1 MAEKKG
7 NTVKL
12 KYDFPTQLCCEIYQ
26 ESLGDYYRVTCNE
39 FRSFGG
45 KRRIL
50 NIDDPKNVYYENY
63 HGPVYWLGTN
73 KKVSARD
80 LEPKVMFLGDRDP
93 RDFGKRRRNESF
105 TND

>member
-26 ESLGDYYRVTCNE
+26 ESLGAYYRVTCNE

-50 NIDDPKNVYYENY
+50 NIDDPKMLTMKITMVLSI
-63 HGPVYWLGTN
+63 GLVQI
-73 KKVSARD
+73 KK
-80 LEPKVMFLGDRDP
+80 
-93 RDFGKRRRNESF
+93 
-105 TND
+105 